1 MLRFGIHLN
10 SMQVRIQ
17 NQKQDSPL
25 WWRVVPSVLI
35 LTVAIYGGYKHWW
48 LLATMCVCNSMFWLT
63 QPQRSGARRISTIT
77 LDEDRLVIG
86 YLGGKE
92 MVIAV
97 GEIDA
102 VVKLSNKLIIRFFRN
117 EEVQHFELGR
127 SEFDEDSW
135 QQIRRLKNRIGI

>member
-1 MLRFGIHLN
+1 
-10 SMQVRIQ
+10 MQVRIE

-25 WWRVVPSVLI
+25 WWRVVPGVLI
-35 LTVAIYGGYKHWW
+35 LIFAIYGGYKHWW
-48 LLATMCVCNSMFWLT
+48 LLATLCVCNSMFWLT

-117 EEVQHFELGR
+117 EEVQHFELVR

-135 QQIRRLKNRIGI
+135 QRIRRLKNRIGI